1 MHYSEEKLRAY
12 IDGEISREQAESMD
26 WHLRN
31 CQICSSRLE
40 LTQKNAAF
48 VHAKLLRAFPE
59 DESKFSSR
67 FSMKDFLNR
76 KEGAK
81 MQRWYQ
87 RPVWIG
93 VMAIVLLAIAMLFTP
108 VRALA
113 SNFLNLFRVE
123 QVRVVSFDPAML
135 GNFKQSLSDQQEQ
148 ISQYLDQNMVVVR
161 NGQFKQV
168 ENANQASRLVGFFP
182 RLPAGSTVMSIGV
195 IPEQTHQLTVDADLW
210 NAVLASLGSDRFAID
225 PSLDGQIVKVSFKA
239 AVTTAIGQCEKVQ
252 DNGDDQAATILD
264 DCIVLV
270 EMPGPTVE
278 VPEGLDIMALTEA
291 LLELTGM
298 SAEEARTFSQNVDW
312 ATTLILPVPNGDGVT
327 SRDIVVDSV
336 TGTLIE
342 DSASGE
348 FVLIWNRDGLLYSM
362 AGSGDPQV
370 AIDLASNLTQ

>member
-291 LLELTGM
+291 LLEMTGM

>member
-1 MHYSEEKLRAY
+1 MHFSEEKLRAY
-12 IDGEISREQAESMD
+12 IDGEISREQAETMD

-31 CQICSSRLE
+31 CQICSARLE

-48 VHAKLLRAFPE
+48 VHAKLVRVFPE

-67 FSMKDFLNR
+67 FSMKDLLNR

-195 IPEQTHQLTVDADLW
+195 IPEQTHQLTVDTDLW

-239 AVTTAIGQCEKVQ
+239 AVTTAIGQCEKVRE
-252 DNGDDQAATILD
+252 DGDDQAATILD

-327 SRDIVVDSV
+327 TRDIVVDSV

-342 DSASGE
+342 DSASDE
-348 FVLIWNRDGLLYSM
+348 FLLIWNRDGLLYSM

>member
-182 RLPAGSTVMSIGV
+182 RLPAGSTVMSIGI

-291 LLELTGM
+291 LLEMTGM